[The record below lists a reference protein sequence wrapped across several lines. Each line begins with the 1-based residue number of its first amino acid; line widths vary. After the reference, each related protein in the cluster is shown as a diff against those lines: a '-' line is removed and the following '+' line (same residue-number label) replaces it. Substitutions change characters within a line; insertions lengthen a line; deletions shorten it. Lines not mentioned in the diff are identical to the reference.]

1 MFIFTYK
8 VNLKNNNYAKKIN
21 NTRIISAIRYIIII
35 MITLKWSILIIKQRF
50 ALYVRFMENFGSYLK
65 TILKGVDVQN
75 VISLM
80 EKPRLK
86 TI

>member
-1 MFIFTYK
+1 
-8 VNLKNNNYAKKIN
+8 
-21 NTRIISAIRYIIII
+21 

-50 ALYVRFMENFGSYLK
+50 ALYVQFMENFGSYLK

>member
-1 MFIFTYK
+1 
-8 VNLKNNNYAKKIN
+8 
-21 NTRIISAIRYIIII
+21 

-50 ALYVRFMENFGSYLK
+50 ALYAQFMENFGSYLK
-65 TILKGVDVQN
+65 TILKDVDVQN

-80 EKPRLK
+80 EKPRSK